1 MNTKDEALKQ
11 ALEALE
17 EIHPGNMTP
26 MAEKT
31 WDTAITALRRAL
43 AQKDCD
49 CFAIALDAA
58 NRTKEACINATGK
71 KKNIE
76 AYVNAIQIAHNT
88 AGTDFDTL
96 AQKDEQALHAGAAVP
111 SEAISLSGDAKLA
124 HDQCR
129 AVAHLANSFA
139 EVYAAR
145 AAIVAHD
152 AELSDLIGDASASAM
167 EWLGDELNAM
177 DAATEDDGWLDP
189 IFEAA
194 QKRWP
199 QQPPRRPQKDEQEP
213 DYKAL
218 WKQMCERCDYLD
230 KIAHELQT
238 LCDVQAL
245 RLGEHENRKPLTDE
259 QIKGLIEEGVFFG
272 NCKEIVRAIEAAHG
286 ISIKGG
292 QHGTE

>member
-1 MNTKDEALKQ
+1 MTTKDEALKK

-17 EIHPGNMTP
+17 FSKSYLDDLADVHGTSKKAKPGS
-26 MAEKT
+26 
-31 WDTAITALRRAL
+31 TAWNV
-43 AQKDCD
+43 DS
-49 CFAIALDAA
+49 AIAAC
-58 NRTKEACINATGK
+58 REA
-71 KKNIE
+71 
-76 AYVNAIQIAHNT
+76 
-88 AGTDFDTL
+88 L

-129 AVAHLANSFA
+129 AVVQLASSFA

-152 AELSDLIGDASASAM
+152 AKLSDLIGDASASAM

-177 DAATEDDGWLDP
+177 EGITEDDLWLDP

-259 QIKGLIEEGVFFG
+259 QIEKIWDSTLSEDVGITALRKIT
-272 NCKEIVRAIEAAHG
+272 RAIEAAHG
-286 ISIKGG
+286 IGVEHDA
-292 QHGTE
+292 QL

>member
-1 MNTKDEALKQ
+1 MTTKDEALQ
-11 ALEALE
+11 TALEALE
-17 EIHPGNMTP
+17 FSKSYLDDLADVHGTSKKAKPGSTY
-26 MAEKT
+26 
-31 WDTAITALRRAL
+31 WHVDRAITACRA
-43 AQKDCD
+43 A
-49 CFAIALDAA
+49 
-58 NRTKEACINATGK
+58 
-71 KKNIE
+71 
-76 AYVNAIQIAHNT
+76 
-88 AGTDFDTL
+88 L

-152 AELSDLIGDASASAM
+152 AKLSDLIGDASASAM

-199 QQPPRRPQKDEQEP
+199 QQPPRRPQKDEHEP
-213 DYKAL
+213 VAEITADDMGRPFNAIRIGAHFYKEIPPVGTKLYTAPP
-218 WKQMCERCDYLD
+218 KRQ
-230 KIAHELQT
+230 
-238 LCDVQAL
+238 
-245 RLGEHENRKPLTDE
+245 PLTDE
-259 QIKGLIEEGVFFG
+259 QRYALIKEHLGLDKRRDETVIDHRTGRWTDAARYFDLMDAA
-272 NCKEIVRAIEAAHG
+272 IVTAEATG
-286 ISIKGG
+286 E
-292 QHGTE
+292 QP

>member
-1 MNTKDEALKQ
+1 MTTKDEALKQ

-17 EIHPGNMTP
+17 FSKSYLDDLADVHGTSKKAKPGSTAWNV
-26 MAEKT
+26 
-31 WDTAITALRRAL
+31 DRAITALR
-43 AQKDCD
+43 
-49 CFAIALDAA
+49 
-58 NRTKEACINATGK
+58 EA
-71 KKNIE
+71 
-76 AYVNAIQIAHNT
+76 
-88 AGTDFDTL
+88 L

-152 AELSDLIGDASASAM
+152 AKLSDLIGDASASAM

-199 QQPPRRPQKDEQEP
+199 QQQPRRPQKDEQEP
-213 DYKAL
+213 VAWMLECPTMTGDTGWIL
-218 WKQMCERCDYLD
+218 SWSRTGVGLCNR
-230 KIAHELQT
+230 LQ
-238 LCDVQAL
+238 
-245 RLGEHENRKPLTDE
+245 GEEHEKPLYTAPPKRQPLTDE
-259 QIKGLIEEGVFFG
+259 QMRFAELVAAAEREACAKLMDDMAKQDKHSNYYKVAAKSIRARG
-272 NCKEIVRAIEAAHG
+272 NA
-286 ISIKGG
+286 
-292 QHGTE
+292 